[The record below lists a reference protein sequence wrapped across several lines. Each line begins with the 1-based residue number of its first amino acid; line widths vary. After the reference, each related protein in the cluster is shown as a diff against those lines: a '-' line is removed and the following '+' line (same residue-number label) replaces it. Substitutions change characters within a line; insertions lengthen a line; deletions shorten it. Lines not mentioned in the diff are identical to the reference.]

1 MFRPVCPRSALSQLN
16 CIWVRKTSIDSEI
29 SIIDFLGVECRKYR
43 ERESKKKRI
52 SWAHKDCIN
61 DYASSSCQLDA
72 IFSLLYH
79 PGSISRQLTRFLTY
93 AATTAVHCN
102 RSSVEEG
109 GEFL

>member
-29 SIIDFLGVECRKYR
+29 AVIDPLGVEWRKYR

-61 DYASSSCQLDA
+61 QVVSWMQ
-72 IFSLLYH
+72 F
-79 PGSISRQLTRFLTY
+79 F
-93 AATTAVHCN
+93 TALPPRVN
-102 RSSVEEG
+102 
-109 GEFL
+109 